1 MIDGIRL
8 HLAEGFFFASMTA
21 FWMIWCVRYI
31 TSFKNSL
38 IMKTLKHVNNEIF
51 AILSTGFLFIFLH
64 TACKKSVDTAG
75 GGELPRDVA
84 DINQYISNLQYDP
97 DKLLNVQPT
106 AGAPSARIQKSKTN
120 NPQTRTGGYY
130 VNCSKTTYNLQTN
143 FEDVAILKPTNGIIF
158 PGALVKG
165 DASLMDGSPTP
176 IPVPRSPVA
185 LRIDLP
191 GIGENGNLTVANPN
205 NSTVQSEIDKGLQWW
220 NNNAYQE
227 GYVNPAHISYKAS
240 TSYSQ
245 QQLAL
250 DVDMN
255 VEWASNSVA
264 AQFSSTSTSTK
275 KVAMM
280 SFKQGFYTVT
290 MNTPQTPAE
299 VFGKDVTLAQVQGM
313 MNSDEPPAYVHSV
326 VYGRILM
333 FKMESTSDASSTE
346 IETALKYST
355 GVVNLS
361 GATKTRI
368 ESILK
373 TTSTTIISIGGNA
386 AVASQAV
393 TARSFGDLAHILKG
407 ENAVYSKSNPGV
419 PIAYTVRYL
428 KNNTIAKLGYTT
440 DYAVDECKKT
450 AVPGAEISVQNDG
463 GYVAYFAL
471 RYKDINGVDRS
482 MNTGSFSS
490 FMVRKLTLPAG
501 AHNITLDVDYHGAF
515 SWYDFFEKTYT
526 VPVKKCFKL
535 WGTAFSVQHGEISCN

>member
-1 MIDGIRL
+1 
-8 HLAEGFFFASMTA
+8 
-21 FWMIWCVRYI
+21 
-31 TSFKNSL
+31 
-38 IMKTLKHVNNEIF
+38 MKTFKIEIKR
-51 AILSTGFLFIFLH
+51 ASGRLAPAVLLIVLLTC
-64 TACKKSVDTAG
+64 CKKSMENADMP
-75 GGELPRDVA
+75 LPREA
-84 DINQYISNLQYDP
+84 TDINAYINGLTYNP
-97 DKLLNVQPT
+97 DQLLNVQPT
-106 AGAPSARIQKSKTN
+106 GGAPSMRVQKAKTSS
-120 NPQTRTGGYY
+120 PQSRSGGYY
-130 VNCSKTTYNLQTN
+130 INCSKTTYNLQTN

-176 IPVPRSPVA
+176 IPIPRAPVR

-191 GIGENGNLTVANPN
+191 GIGENGNLTVNDPN

-220 NNNAYQE
+220 NDNAYEE

-240 TSYSQ
+240 TSFSQ
-245 QQLAL
+245 KQLAL

-280 SFKQGFYTVT
+280 AFKQGFYTVS
-290 MNTPQTPAE
+290 MNTPQTPAD
-299 VFGKDVTLAQVQGM
+299 VFGKNVSLAQVQEM
-313 MNSDEPPAYVHSV
+313 MNSNEPPAYVHSV

-346 IETALKYST
+346 VETALKYST
-355 GVVNLS
+355 GVVNLT
-361 GATKTRI
+361 GAAKTRI
-368 ESILK
+368 ENILK

-407 ENAVYSKSNPGV
+407 QNAVYSKSNPGV

-440 DYAVDECKKT
+440 DYSVDECKQT
-450 AVPGAEISVQNDG
+450 AVPGATITLQNDG
-463 GYVAYFAL
+463 IYVAYFAL
-471 RYKDINGVDRS
+471 RYKDINGVNQSVNSGS
-482 MNTGSFSS
+482 MVSFT
-490 FMVRKLTLPAG
+490 VRKLNLPPG
-501 AHNITLDVDYHGAF
+501 AHDITVDVDYHGAF
-515 SWYDFFEKTYT
+515 TWYDLFEKSYS
-526 VPVKKCFKL
+526 VPSNKCFQL
-535 WGTAFSVQHGEISCN
+535 WGTAFSPQYGEISCN

>member
-1 MIDGIRL
+1 MKDYQEIGRSTLITPL
-8 HLAEGFFFASMTA
+8 LA
-21 FWMIWCVRYI
+21 V
-31 TSFKNSL
+31 
-38 IMKTLKHVNNEIF
+38 
-51 AILSTGFLFIFLH
+51 LFIFLGA
-64 TACKKSVDTAG
+64 ACNKKLDT
-75 GGELPRDVA
+75 GGELPREAA
-84 DINQYISNLQYDP
+84 DINQFIKGLNYDP

-106 AGAPSARIQKSKTN
+106 GGAPSLKKEVAVKK
-120 NPQTRTGGYY
+120 NPQTRNGGYY
-130 VNCSKTTYNLQTN
+130 INCSNTTYNLQTN

-165 DASLMDGSPTP
+165 DASLMDGTPTP
-176 IPVPRSPVA
+176 LPLPRAPVK

-191 GIGENGNLTVANPN
+191 GIGENGNLTVDNPN

-220 NNNAYQE
+220 NNNAYEE

-280 SFKQGFYTVT
+280 AFKQGFYTVT
-290 MNTPQTPAE
+290 MNTPQNPAE
-299 VFGKDVTLAQVQGM
+299 VFGKNVSLANVKEM

-333 FKMESTSDASSTE
+333 FKMESTSDASSSE

-355 GVVNLS
+355 GLVNLNGTS
-361 GATKTRI
+361 KTRI
-368 ESILK
+368 ENILK
-373 TTSTTIISIGGNA
+373 TTNTTIITIGGNA
-386 AVASQAV
+386 AIASEAV
-393 TARSFGDLAHILKG
+393 SARSFGDLAHILKG
-407 ENAVYSKSNPGV
+407 QNAVYSKSNPGV

-440 DYAVDECKKT
+440 DYTVNECKQT
-450 AVPGAEISVQNDG
+450 AVPGAVISVQNDG
-463 GYVAYFAL
+463 GYVARFAL
-471 RYKDINGVDRS
+471 RYKDINGSNKTQNSGDITAGRVK
-482 MNTGSFSS
+482 
-490 FMVRKLTLPAG
+490 KLTLPNG
-501 AHNITLDVDYHGAF
+501 AHSITLDVDYHSAF
-515 SWYDFFEKTYT
+515 SWYDMFTKTYE
-526 VPVKKCFKL
+526 VPKKECFKT
-535 WGTAFSVQHGEISCN
+535 WGTVFSRKHSTISCN